1 MWVYGRGGGG
11 EGVEGPR
18 NWGGVIA
25 CHCVLERV
33 GNMWERVGTMW
44 ERVGTMWERVM
55 WCGVVWYG
63 MAWYD
68 VVWYGRY
75 GMEWYGVI
83 WCGVVRCGVVC
94 VIKSGISPSNPGGP
108 IQAVGL
114 LHPPA
119 GHSWHST
126 WHSWARHDEW
136 YDGAG
141 AECVSHTR
149 RVRPR
154 VRFGGMG
161 ARRSRRRGCWWQ
173 YCRAPLQLRAGAYH
187 SSWRPRQDDWYVAGA
202 MVGSAVRVQ
211 RASFLPYGGWW
222 ERGLGQGLSAFLGMF
237 N

>member
-1 MWVYGRGGGG
+1 MVGGYVGVWERGGWRGGGG
-11 EGVEGPR
+11 ASEL
-18 NWGGVIA
+18 GG

-44 ERVGTMWERVM
+44 ERVGTMWKRVM

-63 MAWYD
+63 MAWYG

-141 AECVSHTR
+141 AECVSRTR

-154 VRFGGMG
+154 VRCGGMG

-173 YCRAPLQLRAGAYH
+173 Y
-187 SSWRPRQDDWYVAGA
+187 
-202 MVGSAVRVQ
+202 
-211 RASFLPYGGWW
+211 
-222 ERGLGQGLSAFLGMF
+222 
-237 N
+237 

>member
-1 MWVYGRGGGG
+1 
-11 EGVEGPR
+11 
-18 NWGGVIA
+18 
-25 CHCVLERV
+25 
-33 GNMWERVGTMW
+33 VGTMW
-44 ERVGTMWERVM
+44 KRVM

-63 MAWYD
+63 MAWYG

-187 SSWRPRQDDWYVAGA
+187 SSWRPRQDDWYVAWSDGWQRGSSSASVIIAVWWVVGERLGA
-202 MVGSAVRVQ
+202 
-211 RASFLPYGGWW
+211 
-222 ERGLGQGLSAFLGMF
+222 GLECVFGHV
-237 N
+237 